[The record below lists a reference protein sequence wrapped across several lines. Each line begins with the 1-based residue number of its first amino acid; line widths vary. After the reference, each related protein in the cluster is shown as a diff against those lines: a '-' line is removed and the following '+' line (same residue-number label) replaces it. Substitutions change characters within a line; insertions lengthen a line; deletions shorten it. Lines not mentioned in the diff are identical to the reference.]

1 MNSYFPYN
9 EDEWEKIVEQAFSPD
24 AFEPKFSKA
33 YQRRKRRMERKMMRT
48 RYCTKKKV
56 GIFLAAAA
64 AGMLGIAAAA
74 PAVASS
80 DAVKGIYAFFGSEK
94 YYTKNPVEKN
104 DLTSYAEKE
113 DETQK
118 TEDGTIRMENIYCD
132 GNHLS
137 VTLRLTDLPEALQD
151 STSIES
157 EVTGTL
163 NGQKLS
169 FLGITGVYAMNAKTG
184 GLASLSEQES
194 GEYYDKEDVSIA
206 GFVKSGEGEYS
217 IVLSAECSEMFQG
230 NPEASLPLQLSF
242 SFLQGIDATSWS
254 WFETGTSLN
263 GDKEEM
269 NYNCEPESLGV
280 VPVGITL
287 TAEVQADTSQT
298 DVYSVGETKAGYTL
312 ESVTV
317 SPFSTEIR
325 FSEDTAFDSY
335 DVMYVTDQ
343 NGNSYDIIDT
353 NAADTTTYQDSA
365 WEAALNDAT
374 ELTIR
379 IVPEG
384 KNNLDAAGT
393 VFTVPIDKGY
403 RTQTINDF
411 DLAENYTQYI
421 PPMPDEESASQ

>member
-1 MNSYFPYN
+1 MSSYFPYN
-9 EDEWEKIVEQAFSPD
+9 EDEWEKIVEQAFLPD
-24 AFEPKFSKA
+24 AAEPQFSKA
-33 YQRRKRRMERKMMRT
+33 YQRRKHRMERKMMRT
-48 RYCTKKKV
+48 RCCAKKKV
-56 GIFLAAAA
+56 GIFLTAVA
-64 AGMLGIAAAA
+64 AGVLGIVAAA

-104 DLTSYAEKE
+104 DLTSYAEKA

-118 TEDGTIRMENIYCD
+118 TENGTIRMENIYCD
-132 GNHLS
+132 GSHLS
-137 VTLRLTDLPEALQD
+137 VTLRLTDLPESLQD

-230 NPEASLPLQLSF
+230 NSEASLPLQLSF

-254 WFETGTSLN
+254 WFETGVSAK
-263 GDKEEM
+263 GDTA
-269 NYNCEPESLGV
+269 YSCEPRSLGV
-280 VPVGITL
+280 IPVDITL
-287 TAEVQADTSQT
+287 TAEIQADTSRT
-298 DVYSVGETKAGYTL
+298 DIYPVTETKDGYTL

-325 FSEDTAFDSY
+325 FSEDTVFDDY

-343 NGNSYDIIDT
+343 NGNSYDMIDANIDT
-353 NAADTTTYQDSA
+353 DISFQNSV
-365 WEAALNDAT
+365 WEAALTDAT

-379 IVPEG
+379 IVPDG

-411 DLAENYTQYI
+411 DLADDYMQYI

>member
-1 MNSYFPYN
+1 MSSYFPYN
-9 EDEWEKIVEQAFSPD
+9 EDEWEKIVEQAFAAD
-24 AFEPKFSKA
+24 AAEPQFSKA

-48 RYCTKKKV
+48 RCCTKKKV
-56 GIFLAAAA
+56 GIFLAAVA

-104 DLTSYAEKE
+104 DLTSYAKKE

-137 VTLRLTDLPEALQD
+137 VTLRLTNLPEALQN
-151 STSIES
+151 STGIES
-157 EVTGTL
+157 EFTGTL

-169 FLGITGVYAMNAKTG
+169 FIGSTGTYTMSTKTG
-184 GLASLSEQES
+184 GLATLSEQAE
-194 GEYYDKEDVSIA
+194 GAYYDKENTSIA
-206 GFVKSGEGEYS
+206 GFVKSGDAEYS
-217 IVLSAECSEMFQG
+217 IVLSAECSEIFQG
-230 NPEASLPLQLSF
+230 NTTASLPLQLSF

-254 WFETGTSLN
+254 WFETGVSAK
-263 GDKEEM
+263 GDTA
-269 NYNCEPESLGV
+269 YSCEPRSLGV
-280 VPVGITL
+280 IPVDITL
-287 TAEVQADTSQT
+287 TAEIQADTSRT
-298 DVYSVGETKAGYTL
+298 DIYPVTETKDGYTL

-325 FSEDTAFDSY
+325 FSEDTVFDDY

-343 NGNSYDIIDT
+343 NGNSYDMIDANIDT
-353 NAADTTTYQDSA
+353 DISFQNSV
-365 WEAALNDAT
+365 WEAALTDAT